1 MAIEIS
7 NVHVIGE
14 EVHFIATKND
24 HDYRFAVVKE
34 PLEDLAHYHHD
45 DAAEPLDRLAVFED
59 FEDCIAREAERF
71 IDAGVSVQDLHR
83 LTSTEL
89 CK

>member
-1 MAIEIS
+1 MPIEIS

-24 HDYRFAVVKE
+24 HDYRFAVTCE
-34 PLEDLAHYHHD
+34 PLEDLAHYSEED
-45 DAAEPLDRLAVFED
+45 CAEPLDRLAVFED
-59 FEDCIAREAERF
+59 FQDCIAKEAERF
-71 IDAGVSVQDLHR
+71 IDAGVSVQDVHK
-83 LTSTEL
+83 LTSTQL

>member
-1 MAIEIS
+1 MPIEIS

-24 HDYRFAVVKE
+24 HDYRFAVTCE
-34 PLEDLAHYHHD
+34 PLEDLAHYSEED
-45 DAAEPLDRLAVFED
+45 CAEPLDRLAVFED
-59 FEDCIAREAERF
+59 YQDCIAKEAEQV
-71 IDAGVSVQDLHR
+71 IDTGISVQEVHR

-89 CK
+89 CR

>member
-24 HDYRFAVVKE
+24 HDYRFAVTRE
-34 PLEDLAHYHHD
+34 PIEDLAHFNEED
-45 DAAEPLDRLAVFED
+45 FTEPLDRLAVFED
-59 FEDCIAREAERF
+59 FQDCIAKQAEQA
-71 IDAGVSVQDLHR
+71 IDAGISVQEVHR
-83 LTSTEL
+83 LTSSEL

>member
-34 PLEDLAHYHHD
+34 PLEDLAHYTPED
-45 DAAEPLDRLAVFED
+45 FAEPLDRLAVFED
-59 FEDCIAREAERF
+59 YEDCIAREAEKI
-71 IDAGVSVQDLHR
+71 IDAGVGVQEIHK
-83 LTSTEL
+83 LTSREL